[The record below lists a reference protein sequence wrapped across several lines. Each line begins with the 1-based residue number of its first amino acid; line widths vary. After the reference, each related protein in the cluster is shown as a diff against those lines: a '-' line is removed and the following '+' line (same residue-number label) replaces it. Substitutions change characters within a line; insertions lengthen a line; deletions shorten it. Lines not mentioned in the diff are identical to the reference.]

1 MVGSAAK
8 RSAVEHAV
16 LSHEF
21 SQRRACRLM
30 NVSRST
36 IQYERRPDQNGWL
49 RKRLRDLASQRR
61 RYGSRR
67 LQVLL
72 RREGKIVNH
81 KRVERI
87 YAEEGL
93 QLKKR
98 KRRRQTA
105 APRIVL
111 PVPMKPHQRWSM
123 DFVSDNL
130 AQGKKFRCFTIVD
143 DCSRICPAIEVDTS
157 LPGVRVVRVLDRLVE
172 IHGLPDA
179 IVCDNGPEFAG
190 AALDQ
195 WSFRT
200 GVKIA
205 FIRPGKPVENA
216 YIESFN
222 GKFRDECLNENWFTS
237 LRDAQEK
244 IEAWRKDYNCERP
257 HSSLGNLSPEEFVRK
272 NHSNRSS

>member
-8 RSAVEHAV
+8 RDAVGFTVQHFK
-16 LSHEF
+16 F
-21 SQRRACRLM
+21 SQRRACRLIQI
-30 NVSRST
+30 SRST
-36 IQYERRPDQNGWL
+36 VQYQRRPDQNIWL
-49 RKRLRDLASQRR
+49 RQRLKDLAAKKR
-61 RYGSRR
+61 RYGSPR

-72 RREGKIVNH
+72 RRKGKIVNH

-111 PVPMKPHQRWSM
+111 PTPEKPHQRWSM
-123 DFVSDNL
+123 DFVSDSL
-130 AQGKKFRCFTIVD
+130 AQGKRFRCFTLVD
-143 DCSRICPAIEVDTS
+143 DCSRICPVIEVDTS
-157 LPGVRVVRVLDRLVE
+157 LPGIRIVRVLERLVE
-172 IHGLPDA
+172 LHGLPHA

-222 GKFRDECLNENWFTS
+222 GKLRDECLNENWFTS
-237 LRDAQEK
+237 LKDAQEK
-244 IEAWRKDYNCERP
+244 IEAWRKEYNCDRP
-257 HSSLGNLSPEEFVRK
+257 HSSLGNLSPEEFVRR
-272 NHSNRSS
+272 NHSG